1 MLDDFIVDLD
11 NINLD
16 IDYTEID
23 KVIDNLFKE
32 LEEIDLNIDF
42 DFDIDFNFDD
52 IELLEI

>member
-11 NINLD
+11 NIDLD

-42 DFDIDFNFDD
+42 DIDIDFNFDD

>member
-11 NINLD
+11 NIDLD

>member
-11 NINLD
+11 NIDLD

-23 KVIDNLFKE
+23 KVIDDLFKG

-42 DFDIDFNFDD
+42 DFDIDFNFED

>member
-11 NINLD
+11 NIDLD

-23 KVIDNLFKE
+23 KVIDDLFKG
-32 LEEIDLNIDF
+32 LEEIDLNIGF

>member
-11 NINLD
+11 NIDLD
-16 IDYTEID
+16 
-23 KVIDNLFKE
+23 
-32 LEEIDLNIDF
+32 IDF